1 MHLNGKVIRNVK
13 DGRAAEPRK
22 EQICN
27 SSHPDGE
34 RAEKLK
40 VRVVFKTVLSKMNKA
55 VADGRTDGRTRV
67 NQNPTSASQVLFVYR
82 RFNYSGF
89 PLLRRCWRVLLG
101 GLFGPGQPRFKDTLT

>member
-55 VADGRTDGRTRV
+55 VADGRTDGHASTRIPPLPRRSYLFTV
-67 NQNPTSASQVLFVYR
+67 VLIIQAFPSSVVAGGCCLVDFLGRVSQDL
-82 RFNYSGF
+82 
-89 PLLRRCWRVLLG
+89 
-101 GLFGPGQPRFKDTLT
+101 KIH

>member
-55 VADGRTDGRTRV
+55 VADGRTDTR
-67 NQNPTSASQVLFVYR
+67 QPESHLCLA
-82 RFNYSGF
+82 
-89 PLLRRCWRVLLG
+89 
-101 GLFGPGQPRFKDTLT
+101 GLICLPSF

>member
-13 DGRAAEPRK
+13 DGRVAEPRK
-22 EQICN
+22 EQVCN

-55 VADGRTDGRTRV
+55 VADGRTDTRQPPLPRRSYLFTVVLIIQAFPSSVVAGGCCLVDFLGRV
-67 NQNPTSASQVLFVYR
+67 SQDL
-82 RFNYSGF
+82 
-89 PLLRRCWRVLLG
+89 
-101 GLFGPGQPRFKDTLT
+101 KTH